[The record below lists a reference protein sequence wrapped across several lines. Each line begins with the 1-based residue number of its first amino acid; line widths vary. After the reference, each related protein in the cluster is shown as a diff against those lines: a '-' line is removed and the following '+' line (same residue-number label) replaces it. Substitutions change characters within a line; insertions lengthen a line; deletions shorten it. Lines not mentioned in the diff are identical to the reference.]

1 MLVADGVRRVEAPP
15 PPPPPPPAPPPPPER
30 HVAHRVAPGETMTEV
45 AARYSTDVPTL
56 HAANPEVQDPDRLA
70 IGQTLQV
77 PIGPHHGSEPSVVEV
92 KPGQT
97 LSELARQVNLPVDRL
112 VAANDHAIADPD
124 LIHVGQQIWIP
135 GGYAV
140 HPQPP
145 APRDPQPPGPPQ
157 TAPVDPT
164 TPTPPAR
171 PPSPL
176 DEAATTTDAAAT
188 RAAEA
193 QREHDE
199 MAARTNGSGAAV
211 PWLAQ
216 QAADACT
223 ALDIAVQAEIDLR
236 VQRNTPPGHAPSEAE
251 YAAAAEAVRQR
262 SRTDPAA
269 QQQLVDAVSRVDNTR
284 QADAIVSRADAQ
296 SDPEQKLRVLSESHA
311 TATPAVQQALLADAD
326 AQRIVQQAA
335 DWALQPVKDGP
346 GPDDLMPQAAGL
358 RTMERLDRLTAAASP
373 EFGARVLAAAH
384 PGIEQAMADYPDQHG
399 TLPFGQGS
407 VEHLTHALGRVA
419 GTPAGD
425 AQIERYV
432 DLQIWDRNGIVNAI
446 ANGAS
451 PAYALAIARQPGV
464 SADMV
469 MDTVYAGLDIY
480 RERVAEHTQAYGQHM
495 AELAWLVKSHGGS
508 MTPEQLD
515 QAIADYTAE
524 KGSAW
529 QQQAEE
535 LKQQLADD
543 GARLL
548 AQVQALQSLPPELS
562 GERGRV
568 DQAIADTLNDTHAQL
583 AITTA
588 LQGDPSLT
596 AGAAGQQLL
605 GFFTSTG
612 FASNAKLTD
621 QARRLAGEVATA
633 HVQSTLLARVG
644 EFDPADT
651 ASVQRATAAIDS
663 LRSPQLA
670 RAWGVSEDALDEAL
684 EKLKGTLPV
693 AGETA
698 EEAAKRLKDFDDA
711 LGGIAGLDKT
721 TAAGQILRGA
731 GLALAGVGVL
741 ASIERAGLDP
751 SLRNNLRVLVD
762 SAGLGQKGAELL
774 AGLTKADSESL
785 LGRLGGSAASKFL
798 GVVTAAMDVW
808 TAADSFAQGDIPS
821 GVLYGVG
828 AGGGLL
834 AAFGSGSL
842 AGPIGIGL
850 VVVSVVGLAVWNGIK
865 EANQH
870 EPGSDG
876 GLSMRFLQHAGF
888 SESAARALCD
898 QTGDGVSPVPIF
910 ARYAELKGIDLAD
923 PAERQ
928 RFVDWVNAM
937 PPEKLAVLRDNLHR
951 ALDEFEGDAS
961 RLSATADDDDWVVRD
976 TQQRPWFAASGAA
989 RPESAAQ
996 VDAVLEVLGVP
1007 ALN

>member
-1 MLVADGVRRVEAPP
+1 MHVADGVRRAEAPP
-15 PPPPPPPAPPPPPER
+15 PPPPPPPPLPPDR
-30 HVAHRVAPGETMTEV
+30 HVTHRVAPGETMTEV
-45 AARYSTDVPTL
+45 AARYSTDVATL
-56 HAANPEVQDPDRLA
+56 SVANPQIQDPDRLA
-70 IGQTLQV
+70 VGALVQV
-77 PIGPHHGSEPSVVEV
+77 PIEPDHGSEPAAVEV
-92 KPGQT
+92 QPGQT
-97 LSELARQVNLPVDRL
+97 LSELAREVNLPVDRL
-112 VAANDHAIADPD
+112 VAANGHAIANPD

-140 HPQPP
+140 HPAEATAPPPPQQPP
-145 APRDPQPPGPPQ
+145 ALPP
-157 TAPVDPT
+157 TAPT
-164 TPTPPAR
+164 APTPPA
-171 PPSPL
+171 PAPSPL
-176 DEAATTTDAAAT
+176 AQAATATDAAAT

-193 QREHDE
+193 QRAHDD
-199 MAARTNGSGAAV
+199 MAATTRGSGAAL
-211 PWLAQ
+211 PYLAQ
-216 QAADACT
+216 QAADAERT
-223 ALDIAVQAEIDLR
+223 LDAAVQAEIDLR
-236 VQRNTPPGHAPSEAE
+236 VQRNTPPGRPPAEAE
-251 YAAAAEAVRQR
+251 YAAAAEAIRHR
-262 SRTDPAA
+262 TRTDPAV
-269 QQQLVDAVSRVDNTR
+269 QQQLVDAVSRVDSLR
-284 QADAIVSRADAQ
+284 QAQAIVTRADAQ
-296 SDPEQKLRVLSESHA
+296 ADPEQKLRALSDGHA
-311 TATPAVQQALLADAD
+311 AATPEVQRALLTHPD

-335 DWALQPVKDGP
+335 DWALEPLTAGP
-346 GPDDLMPQAAGL
+346 GEDTFSPQAPGL
-358 RTMERLDRLTAAASP
+358 QTMERLDRLTAAASA
-373 EFGARVLAAAH
+373 EFGARVLAAAR
-384 PGIEQAMADYPDQHG
+384 PAIEQAITDYPAQHG
-399 TLPFGQGS
+399 TLPFGPGS
-407 VEHLTHALGRVA
+407 IEHLTHALGRVA
-419 GTPAGD
+419 GTPTGD
-425 AQIERYV
+425 AQMARYV
-432 DLQIWDRNGIVNAI
+432 ELHIWDRNGIVNAM

-464 SADMV
+464 DAGIV
-469 MDTVYAGLDIY
+469 MDTVYAGMDIY
-480 RERVAEHTQAYGQHM
+480 RERVADHTQAYAQHM
-495 AELAWLVKSHGGS
+495 AELAWLVKSHGGA

-524 KGSAW
+524 KGPAW
-529 QQQAEE
+529 QQQADA

-548 AQVQALQSLPPELS
+548 AQVQALHQLPPELS
-562 GERGRV
+562 GERARV
-568 DQAIADTLNDTHAQL
+568 DETLAETLNDTHAQL

-621 QARRLAGEVATA
+621 QARRLASEVATA

-644 EFDPADT
+644 EFDPADA
-651 ASVQRATAAIDS
+651 ASVQRAATAIDS

-670 RAWGVSEDALDEAL
+670 RAWGVSEDALDDAL
-684 EKLKGTLPV
+684 DKLKATMPV
-693 AGETA
+693 AGERA
-698 EEAAKRLKDFDDA
+698 DDAARRLKDFDDA
-711 LGGIAGLDKT
+711 LGGIKGLDKT

-751 SLRNNLRVLVD
+751 SLRNSLRVLVD

-808 TAADSFAQGDIPS
+808 TAADSFANGDIPS

-850 VVVSVVGLAVWNGIK
+850 VVVSVVGLGIWNGVK
-865 EANQH
+865 QANQH

-888 SESAARALCD
+888 SEEAARALCD
-898 QTGDGVSPVPIF
+898 QTGDGVSPVPIV
-910 ARYAELKGIDLAD
+910 ARYAELKGLDLAN

-928 RFVDWVNAM
+928 RFVDWINAM
-937 PPEKLAVLRDNLHR
+937 PSEKLAALRDNLHR
-951 ALDEFEGDAS
+951 TLDEFEGDAS
-961 RLSATADDDDWVVRD
+961 RLPATADDDAWVVQD
-976 TQQRPWFAASGAA
+976 TLQRPWFAASGAA

-996 VDAVLEVLGVP
+996 IDAVLQVLELP
-1007 ALN
+1007 ELN